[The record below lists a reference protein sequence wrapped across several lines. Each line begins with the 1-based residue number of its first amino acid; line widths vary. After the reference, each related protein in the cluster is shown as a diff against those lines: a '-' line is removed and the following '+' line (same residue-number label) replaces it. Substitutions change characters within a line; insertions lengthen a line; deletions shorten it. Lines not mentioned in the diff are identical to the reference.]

1 MTHIFRNLFLTV
13 LFTAIAPSAFA
24 QCIEDRATN
33 EGPVAEATQCFV
45 GARAASLA
53 AAQSEVLDRRNA
65 QSGIYQ
71 ATQGPAAGDT
81 AGFSGPLWVSLGVRV
96 SEFDDADLDL
106 GLATVGSDIVS
117 SPTGIFGVMLQTDLT
132 NQDGTNG
139 NSFDSSGYMAG
150 VYFIRPGETLTFDGR
165 VMAGQSRTDIS
176 GGGDQADN
184 VDGTRWFAAMRVT
197 GEHYTQSDVLIIPHL
212 GVSWLEDELDS
223 YTLGLTTVDSERIS
237 YGQANLGST
246 WLIPI
251 TVNETAGSI
260 VLGASGIWGFGDAAG
275 NEVPDDLRGR
285 VDLGVEFFRSD
296 AWAASGRIYGDG
308 LGHDEYEALGVDLG
322 ITLWF

>member
-1 MTHIFRNLFLTV
+1 MPRYFRRIIAAIFVTSLAT
-13 LFTAIAPSAFA
+13 SATA
-24 QCIEDRATN
+24 QCIEDRSTN
-33 EGPVAEATQCFV
+33 AGPVAEATQCFL

-53 AAQSEVLDRRNA
+53 AIQPEILDRRTT
-65 QSGIYQ
+65 QSGQLQ
-71 ATQGPAAGDT
+71 ATQGAAAGDT
-81 AGFSGPLWVSLGVRV
+81 AGFSGPLWISLGVRY
-96 SEFDDADLDL
+96 SELDDADLDL
-106 GLATVGSDIVS
+106 GLATIGSDLMVG
-117 SPTGIFGVMLQTDLT
+117 PNGIFGLMVQTDLS

-139 NSFDSSGYMAG
+139 NSFDSAGYMAG

-165 VMAGQSRTDIS
+165 LMAGQSRTDVS
-176 GGGDQADN
+176 GGGDQADD
-184 VDGTRWFAAMRVT
+184 VSGTRWLAAMRVT
-197 GEHYTQSDVLIIPHL
+197 GERYLENEVLMIPHV
-212 GVSWLEDELDS
+212 GVSWLEDQLDS
-223 YTLGLTTVDSERIS
+223 YTLGLNSVDEDSIS

-275 NEVPDDLRGR
+275 KEVPDDLRGR
-285 VDLGVEFFRSD
+285 VDLGLEFFRSD